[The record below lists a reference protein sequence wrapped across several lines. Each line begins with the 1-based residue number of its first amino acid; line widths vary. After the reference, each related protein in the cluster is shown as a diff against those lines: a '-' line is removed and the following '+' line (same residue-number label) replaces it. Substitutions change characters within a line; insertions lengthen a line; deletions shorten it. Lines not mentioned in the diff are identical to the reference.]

1 METDLKTYLIFNSF
15 NGEEPTGPLTLS
27 PSGKLYGMTENG
39 GKYLYGALFSID
51 TSGSAFTDL
60 FWFDAANG
68 GNPDGNSLTISNDTL
83 FGMTYSGGLV
93 DNGVIFRFQDSTGTS
108 GIQNITEATCCNV
121 NIYPNPNKGRFAI
134 ESTDVSN
141 PSLVSVYNTL
151 GEKVDQWTMNKGQ
164 LTIDMSNRPGGVYL
178 YRVITET
185 GTLVGAGKFIIE

>member
-1 METDLKTYLIFNSF
+1 
-15 NGEEPTGPLTLS
+15 
-27 PSGKLYGMTENG
+27 LYGMTANG

-68 GNPDGNSLTISNDTL
+68 GNPDGNSLTVSGDTL

-108 GIQNITEATCCNV
+108 GVQDITEATCNV
-121 NIYPNPNKGRFAI
+121 NIYPNPNKGRFTI
-134 ESTDVSN
+134 ESSVVNNQSSVN
-141 PSLVSVYNTL
+141 VYNAF
-151 GEKVDQWTMNKGQ
+151 GEKVEQWPMNNSQ

-178 YRVITET
+178 YRVITEA